1 MSTEKA
7 SRRPAPQRAAAV
19 PRLETMTGQAGVTFG
34 VLGPVEVRADDVP
47 VPLRGARPRAVLARL
62 LIARGRVVPV
72 DRLVDDLWEEPPEGG
87 VAAIRTFV
95 ADLRRALEPDRPPRR
110 PARLLVTAPPGYA
123 LHLAPD
129 AVDAWRFEAAVRESG
144 ELIAAG
150 SAGSALAALDTAL
163 ALWRGPA
170 YAEYADQPWARAEI
184 DRLDELRMLAV
195 ERRAEALL
203 ASGRAAE
210 AATELRAYTADQ
222 PLREDGW
229 HLLALA
235 LYRAGRQGDA
245 LAALRRARDTLV
257 ARLGVDPGPRLRQLE
272 ADVLAQAP
280 HLTGPAGSPHLTGP
294 PPHPAEPSVGATEPP
309 RPAEPPDLAGS
320 VEADAPPPV
329 ESPVPAA
336 GGRPFVGRDAESGA
350 LDRAADLVARQ
361 GRPALVLVSA
371 EAGGGKSALAE
382 ALTERLAARGW
393 TTAWGRSPEYEGAP
407 VAWPWRQIADELT
420 DRAGPPPPS
429 PPAAGDAGTP
439 TGDAAVDPAAARF
452 RLHQATA
459 AQLSTLAGRGPVLL
473 VLDDLH
479 RADEGTLDLL
489 TALFA
494 DPTRVAGPVLVV
506 ATYRATEISPELTT
520 ALARFAR
527 LEPLRVYLGGLTEP
541 ATADLVRAVAGR
553 DPDPSAVRLI
563 HRRSGGNPFF
573 VRELA
578 RLLAAEGAAA
588 LERVPAGV
596 RDVIRHR
603 LARLPEPAQEVLR
616 RAAVL
621 GRDVDPELLAAL
633 TSDVTAPDPAAP
645 GGTTPEPAA
654 PEPTAPGVAADGVLL
669 DALDHALRAGFL
681 TEQAGDG
688 LRFTHILVRD
698 TIYADLSAPRR
709 SRWHALA
716 GAAIERLR
724 PEDVLTLAHHFD
736 RAGTRATAARAARYA
751 RAAAEQAERRAHP
764 HRAARLWQQA
774 LDTHDRAGGG
784 DVEGRLTA
792 MMGLGRALAVTG
804 HLERTRR
811 YRAEALATAE
821 QLAEPA
827 LTASVLTAFEVPAV
841 WTRNDDEELSAR
853 IVRAAE
859 GVLAVTGADDPDR
872 RSRLLSTLALELRGA
887 TTDRGR
893 RAAVEAEAL
902 ARQVGNPGLLAF
914 ALNAR
919 FMHTF
924 GRTGLAAERGRVGA
938 DLVEVAAGHDL
949 VTFEVLGRLIVVQAS
964 AALGDLAAAD
974 AHAAAA
980 DALAAR
986 HDLPLVGVF
995 TRWYAAL
1002 RLALT
1007 GRRAEAEVAYRGAQ
1021 ERLPSGAMPGLE
1033 GGLLP
1038 LALLA
1043 VRLVD
1048 SPTSAPAAV
1057 PARADWGPYAPW
1069 VEPLALAGAGRR
1081 NEAVAALRAQPQSPH
1096 DLLREARLALTARA
1110 ALAVGDEPAMRY
1122 AYAELL
1128 PAAGELAGAGS
1139 GVLSLGPVAR
1149 HLADLATALGE
1160 DAAAAGHDRTARAVV
1175 ERLRAAT
1182 SGAGPGG
1189 GDDQPA
1195 VDTPNDRR

>member
-1 MSTEKA
+1 
-7 SRRPAPQRAAAV
+7 
-19 PRLETMTGQAGVTFG
+19 MTGQAGVTFG

-47 VPLRGARPRAVLARL
+47 VSLRGARPRAVLARL

-72 DRLVDDLWEEPPEGG
+72 DRLVEDLWEEPPEGG

-123 LHLAPD
+123 LHLATD
-129 AVDAWRFEAAVRESG
+129 AVDAWRFEAAVRESAD
-144 ELIAAG
+144 LIAAG
-150 SAGSALAALDTAL
+150 SAGPALAALDGAL

-203 ASGRAAE
+203 AAGRAAE
-210 AATELRAYTADQ
+210 AATDLRAYTADQ

-245 LAALRRARDTLV
+245 LAALRRARRTLV

-280 HLTGPAGSPHLTGP
+280 HLTGAAEPHPGGPAPRLAE
-294 PPHPAEPSVGATEPP
+294 PPHPAGA
-309 RPAEPPDLAGS
+309 PALAGS
-320 VEADAPPPV
+320 AGGGTP
-329 ESPVPAA
+329 SPVGPSDAVA
-336 GGRPFVGRDAESGA
+336 GRRPFVGRDDELDA
-350 LDRAADLVARQ
+350 LDRAADRVDRQ
-361 GRPALVLVSA
+361 GRPALVLISA
-371 EAGGGKSALAE
+371 DAGGGKSALAE
-382 ALTERLAARGW
+382 ALTDRLAARGW

-420 DRAGPPPPS
+420 DRAGPTPPGPT
-429 PPAAGDAGTP
+429 ALGEAGDAETP
-439 TGDAAVDPAAARF
+439 TGPAAVDPATARY

-459 AQLSTLAGRGPVLL
+459 ARLSTVAGRGPVLL

-479 RADEGTLDLL
+479 RADEGTLDVL

-506 ATYRATEISPELTT
+506 GTYRATEISPELTA

-527 LEPLRVYLGGLTEP
+527 LEPLRVYLAGLGEP

-553 DPDPSAVRLI
+553 DPDPTAVRLI

-578 RLLAAEGAAA
+578 RLLALEGAAA

-603 LARLPEPAQEVLR
+603 LARLPEAAQEVLR
-616 RAAVL
+616 QAAVL

-633 TSDVTAPDPAAP
+633 ADSVTAPDPAAP
-645 GGTTPEPAA
+645 DPAA
-654 PEPTAPGVAADGVLL
+654 PGADADGVLL

-681 TEQAGDG
+681 TEQVGEG

-716 GAAIERLR
+716 GAAIERLH
-724 PEDVLTLAHHFD
+724 PDDVLALAHHFD

-751 RAAAEQAERRAHP
+751 RIAAEQAEGRAHP

-774 LDTHDRAGGG
+774 LDAHDRAGGA
-784 DVEGRLTA
+784 DVAGRLTA

-821 QLAEPA
+821 KLADPA
-827 LTASVLTAFEVPAV
+827 LTAAVLTAFEVPAV

-859 GVLAVTGADDPDR
+859 SVLAVTGADDPER
-872 RSRLLSTLALELRGA
+872 RSRLLSTLALELRGT
-887 TTDRGR
+887 TTDRGHQ
-893 RAAVEAEAL
+893 AAVEAEAL
-902 ARQVGNPGLLAF
+902 ARRVGNPALLAF
-914 ALNAR
+914 AFNAR

-924 GRTGLAAERGRVGA
+924 GRTGLAAERARVGA
-938 DLVEVAAGHDL
+938 ELVEVAAAHDL

-964 AALGDLAAAD
+964 AGLGDLAAAD

-1002 RLALT
+1002 RLALA

-1033 GGLLP
+1033 RGLLP

-1043 VRLVD
+1043 VRLAD
-1048 SPTSAPAAV
+1048 TPTSAPAAV
-1057 PARADWGPYAPW
+1057 PVRTDWGPYAPW
-1069 VEPLALAGAGRR
+1069 VEPLALAGDGRR
-1081 NEAVAALRAQPQSPH
+1081 NEAVAALRTQPQSPH

-1139 GVLSLGPVAR
+1139 AVLSLGPVAR

-1160 DAAAAGHDRTARAVV
+1160 DVAAAGHDRTARAVA
-1175 ERLRAAT
+1175 ERLRVAT
-1182 SGAGPGG
+1182 SADGPGG
-1189 GDDQPA
+1189 GGDQPA
-1195 VDTPNDRR
+1195 ADVPTG